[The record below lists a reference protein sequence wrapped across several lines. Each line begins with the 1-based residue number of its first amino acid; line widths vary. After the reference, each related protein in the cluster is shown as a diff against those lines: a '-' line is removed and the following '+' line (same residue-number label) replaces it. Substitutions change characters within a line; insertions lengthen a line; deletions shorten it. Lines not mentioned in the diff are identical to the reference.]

1 MDLMFIFIIILFVVL
16 VLSFVAYSVT
26 TNKIIKDQEKEIA
39 ALETRLKRL
48 QIRRNNEGADK

>member
-1 MDLMFIFIIILFVVL
+1 MDWMFLFIIILFAIL

-48 QIRRNNEGADK
+48 QIRRIIKE

>member
-1 MDLMFIFIIILFVVL
+1 MDWMFLFIIILFAVL

-48 QIRRNNEGADK
+48 QIRRNNKGIN